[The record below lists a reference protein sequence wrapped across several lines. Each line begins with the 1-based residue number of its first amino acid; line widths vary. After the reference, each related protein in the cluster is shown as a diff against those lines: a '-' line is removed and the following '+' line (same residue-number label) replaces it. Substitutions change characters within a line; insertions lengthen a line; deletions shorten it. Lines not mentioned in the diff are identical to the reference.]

1 VSCKAWILAV
11 ATALCLASAVH
22 AAEGVVARVNGTD
35 ITEAD
40 IASAESEVGAEI
52 ASIPVEQRRRV
63 LVEYLIETQ
72 LLAEA
77 AEKEKLDQGQL
88 MKDRLSYYRRRAL
101 RDIYFDKMV
110 RDAVTEADAKK
121 VYDEQVANIK
131 PQPEVRARHILVETE
146 EEASDIREQL
156 ARGEDFATL
165 AKEKSKDP
173 GSPDGDLGYFTKE
186 RMVKPF
192 ADAAFALNVGDLSE
206 PVQTQFGWHI
216 IKVEDKRERKPPAF
230 EQVKDQIMAAMVQ
243 ERMRDTLQGMRDKG
257 SVEIVDA
264 DLKKAIEDAEKAAQP
279 EQPAAPKQ

>member
-1 VSCKAWILAV
+1 MSCKAWILAV

-22 AAEGVVARVNGTD
+22 AAEGVVARVNGVD

-52 ASIPVEQRRRV
+52 ASIPVHQRRRV

-72 LLAEA
+72 LLSDA
-77 AEKEKLDQGQL
+77 AEKAKLDQGQL
-88 MKDRLSYYRRRAL
+88 MKDRLAYYRRRAL

-110 RDAVTEADAKK
+110 RDAVTEAEAKK

-131 PQPEVRARHILVETE
+131 PQQEVRARHILVETE
-146 EEASDIREQL
+146 DEANDIRERL
-156 ARGEDFATL
+156 ERGEDFAAL

-173 GSPDGDLGYFTKE
+173 GSPDGDLGYFTRE

-192 ADAAFALNVGDLSE
+192 ADAAFALEVGAISE
-206 PVQTQFGWHI
+206 PVQTQFGWHV

-243 ERMRDTLQGMRDKG
+243 ERMRSTLQEMRGKA
-257 SVEIVDA
+257 EIEVVDPE
-264 DLKKAIEDAEKAAQP
+264 LKKAMEDAEKAAQP
-279 EQPAAPKQ
+279 AQPEAPKQ